1 MGQMEQG
8 LHTVPV
14 VVFML
19 EFDCYLN
26 TQVIHSLV
34 SRLFSGIRN
43 LKTQIKEKKKIE
55 MMI

>member
-43 LKTQIKEKKKIE
+43 
-55 MMI
+55 